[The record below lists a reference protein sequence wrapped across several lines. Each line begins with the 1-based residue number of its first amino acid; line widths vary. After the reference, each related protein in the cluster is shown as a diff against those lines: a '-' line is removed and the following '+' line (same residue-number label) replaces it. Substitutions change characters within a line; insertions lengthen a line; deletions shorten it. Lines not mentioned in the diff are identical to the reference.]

1 MDFEKLYHTYY
12 MSVYTYVI
20 TVVNDSGHAE
30 EITQETFYRALRAK
44 DAYQRKANE
53 YTWLCAIA
61 KNLCMDLFRRQKHRA
76 DQTDVEQLQPEK
88 DLQTDNGI
96 NIESALISSE
106 TSFAVHRFLHN
117 MEEPYKEVFQLRV
130 FGELSFVEIAKL
142 FGKTDS
148 WARVTYHRARIKIQE
163 GIQNNG

>member
-1 MDFEKLYHTYY
+1 M
-12 MSVYTYVI
+12 
-20 TVVNDSGHAE
+20 
-30 EITQETFYRALRAK
+30 RAK
-44 DAYQRKANE
+44 DAYQGKANE

-61 KNLCMDLFRRQKHRA
+61 KNLCMDLFRGQKHRA